1 MTAPDPVRTS
11 LGRLVAA
18 LLVSQTGFYV
28 GVLVP
33 LQLLLTLRLTSIAGD
48 DAASAFG
55 IVTGFGALVALVFNP
70 VAGRI
75 SDLTTL
81 RFGRR
86 RTWILTGALTGAVA
100 LLALGSTTSVW
111 QVVLLWCAVQALFNF
126 QYAASNALV
135 ADQVPAGRRGGVSGL
150 IGMTIAVGPLGGLAL
165 VNGFEAGSA
174 LQWLAI
180 AAVAAL
186 GGVLAV
192 LLLHDTPAKRDKPTD
207 GRGILL
213 RAFWISPRRHPAFGW
228 AWLVRFLITCAYAS
242 STYHAFYLLQ
252 RFDVAEAEVGSTV
265 LQLSLITVVMLV
277 GSSVVAG
284 YLSDAIRRQ
293 KPFIVFAGVVAA
305 AALVMLAFAPSLP
318 VVYLATGMLGVG
330 TGAFFAIDLAMCV
343 RVLPSDVDAG
353 RDLAIINIANSLP
366 QSVVPFV
373 APLLLAIGSYTALF
387 GFLAILGLLGA
398 AAVLR
403 VPEVGQEHDE
413 SGRTAP
419 ITRHD
424 AVGKAAHLGR
434 IPA

>member
-135 ADQVPAGRRGGVSGL
+135 ADQVPAGRRGG
-150 IGMTIAVGPLGGLAL
+150 
-165 VNGFEAGSA
+165 
-174 LQWLAI
+174 
-180 AAVAAL
+180 
-186 GGVLAV
+186 
-192 LLLHDTPAKRDKPTD
+192 
-207 GRGILL
+207 
-213 RAFWISPRRHPAFGW
+213 
-228 AWLVRFLITCAYAS
+228 
-242 STYHAFYLLQ
+242 
-252 RFDVAEAEVGSTV
+252 
-265 LQLSLITVVMLV
+265 
-277 GSSVVAG
+277 
-284 YLSDAIRRQ
+284 
-293 KPFIVFAGVVAA
+293 
-305 AALVMLAFAPSLP
+305 
-318 VVYLATGMLGVG
+318 
-330 TGAFFAIDLAMCV
+330 
-343 RVLPSDVDAG
+343 
-353 RDLAIINIANSLP
+353 
-366 QSVVPFV
+366 
-373 APLLLAIGSYTALF
+373 
-387 GFLAILGLLGA
+387 
-398 AAVLR
+398 
-403 VPEVGQEHDE
+403 
-413 SGRTAP
+413 
-419 ITRHD
+419 
-424 AVGKAAHLGR
+424 
-434 IPA
+434 